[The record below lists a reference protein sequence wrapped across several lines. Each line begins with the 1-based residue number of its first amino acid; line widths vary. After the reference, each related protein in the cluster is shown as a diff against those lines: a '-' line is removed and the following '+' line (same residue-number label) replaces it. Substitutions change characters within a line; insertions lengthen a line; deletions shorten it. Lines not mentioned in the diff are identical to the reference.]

1 MFFRVHAG
9 AFLADVTVIILAD
22 PAGSATLLTGPFVY
36 GVRVGDS
43 PGAPT
48 FRTSYIYMMLPRL
61 TGLIDCFTMT
71 VSLWLKFIT
80 AEIRGGFDT
89 KNVALPLS
97 ARAPMHDLAAVAVEA
112 STQRDPVVTFG
123 AAIQ

>member
-9 AFLADVTVIILAD
+9 SFLADITIIILAD

-36 GVRVGDS
+36 GVRVRDG

-48 FRTSYIYMMLPRL
+48 FRARYIHIMLPRL

-71 VSLWLKFIT
+71 VSLRLKFIT

-97 ARAPMHDLAAVAVEA
+97 ARTPMHDLTAVAVEA